1 MRELNSIQQEVWS
14 ENDFT
19 QVYNELK
26 TIAHSKLRFE
36 SKSLTLSTTDL
47 VHEAYM
53 KLAGQ
58 KKHSFENKD
67 QFYALASTAMRRI
80 LINYAKQKKTLKRG
94 GDQLRITLSD
104 DQVVTSGSMN
114 DLLHLDEAMNKYQGL
129 SDRGSKIIEYWF
141 FSGFKQ
147 KEIAD
152 MMNIS
157 LATVKREWQT
167 ARSWLSREMRQQLN

>member
-1 MRELNSIQQEVWS
+1 MNQVQSDYKAFDDEHFSI
-14 ENDFT
+14 
-19 QVYNELK
+19 VYNELK
-26 TIAHSKLRFE
+26 SIAHNKLRFE
-36 SKSLTLSTTDL
+36 SSNLTLSTTDL

-58 KKHSFENKD
+58 RTQSFQNRD
-67 QFYALASTAMRRI
+67 HFYAMASTAMRRI
-80 LINYAKQKKTLKRG
+80 LINYAKQKKAKKRG
-94 GDQLRITLSD
+94 GDQLRITLCD
-104 DQVVTSGSMN
+104 DQLMTEGSMD
-114 DLLHLDEAMNKYQGL
+114 DLVYLDEAMNRYQQL
-129 SDRGSKIIEYWF
+129 SNRGSKIIEYWF